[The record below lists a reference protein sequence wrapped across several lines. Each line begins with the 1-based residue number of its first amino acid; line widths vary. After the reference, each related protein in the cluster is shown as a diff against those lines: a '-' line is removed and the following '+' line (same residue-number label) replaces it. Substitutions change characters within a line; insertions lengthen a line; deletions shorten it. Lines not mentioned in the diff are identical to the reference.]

1 MIDFV
6 LFRCY
11 IEDDKKRG
19 WILWLELILMVL
31 KMWKFPLKFP
41 CKKTPLE
48 TVGNHGSL
56 YKSPPGIKR

>member
-6 LFRCY
+6 LLRCY

-31 KMWKFPLKFP
+31 KMWKFPLKFHV
-41 CKKTPLE
+41 KNTFG